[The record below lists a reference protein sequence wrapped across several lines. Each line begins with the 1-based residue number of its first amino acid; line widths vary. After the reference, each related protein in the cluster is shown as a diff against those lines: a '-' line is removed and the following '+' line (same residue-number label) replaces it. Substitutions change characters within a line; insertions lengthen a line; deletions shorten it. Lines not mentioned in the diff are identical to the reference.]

1 MMMIKVRKSK
11 AMREL
16 PEVPAGAEGAG
27 GVSTRPNSDDDT
39 DVDDDDDDFLADRP
53 TLDENIDDEADV
65 ADEEGDEA
73 DIV

>member
-16 PEVPAGAEGAG
+16 PAGAEGAG

-53 TLDENIDDEADV
+53 TLDENIEDEADE
-65 ADEEGDEA
+65 ADEEGDEEGI
-73 DIV
+73 D